1 MDSIRIIGLL
11 LAAVSGL
18 TAISAQ
24 AQNRRG
30 TGPDEAHR
38 LLGAARLATGGQAW
52 DRVHVLHERMSLTAG
67 GLDGALECW
76 IDPARGRYASRYSLG
91 PDRGAEGWD
100 GQNGW
105 NTDWGGRLHWGD
117 ENAAAQW
124 RANALW
130 HSFSWVFAEQN
141 GIAVHLIGQK
151 HDVAGHNFDV
161 VQLVPRDG
169 GAVELWLD
177 PQTALPDQLVIH
189 GDPDLAVSLADYRAI
204 DGLKLP
210 ATMRVS
216 AGAARNERISILETA
231 EIDPPLIADPFEPPP
246 ATPPDYRFEGNETR
260 SRVPLTATG
269 DAFLIDVSINGKGPY
284 RFAVDTGS
292 TNALDSALAAE
303 LGLPVA
309 GALNAL
315 GAGEQ
320 LVEVGLTRAAR
331 VEIGG
336 VTLDDQLFRVL
347 PLSQIVARDRP
358 PYRGLLGFEF
368 FDRFVVTFD
377 QDHRKLELA
386 EPSIWQFRG
395 DEAPVSFRFH
405 GRTPVVN
412 GVIDLVPGHF
422 TLDTGQANSVTL
434 YRPFIQRVG
443 IQHKYVPKMTAIVGE
458 GVGGPIR
465 AQVTRG
471 QKLMLGSTSVTFPVL
486 FLSLQKS
493 GAFSDPELAGNVGDG
508 VFSRFNTTFD
518 YSRRQVYFEPV
529 SNYGL
534 GDSLKLM
541 VVKRGIVGLE
551 VLSVLPGGPLAEAGL
566 KRDDII
572 ESIDY
577 RDAVRIDD
585 PMLQRIF
592 RRPAGTRI
600 PMTIRSDGDLKHI
613 VVILGE
619 TV

>member
-11 LAAVSGL
+11 LTAVSGL
-18 TAISAQ
+18 TAISAP
-24 AQNRRG
+24 AQNRPG
-30 TGPDEAHR
+30 TGQEEARR
-38 LLGAARLATGGQAW
+38 LLAAARLATGGEAW
-52 DRVHVLHERMSLTAG
+52 DRVHVLHERLNLTAG
-67 GLDGALECW
+67 GLDGTLECW
-76 IDPARGRYASRYSLG
+76 IDPAHGRYTSHYSLG

-117 ENAAAQW
+117 ENAVAQL

-130 HSFSWVFAEQN
+130 HSFSWVFAERN

-151 HDVAGHNFDV
+151 RDVVGHNFDV
-161 VQLVPRDG
+161 VQLMQRG
-169 GAVELWLD
+169 GGTVELWLD
-177 PQTALPDQLVIH
+177 PQTALPGRFVIH
-189 GDPDLAVSLADYRAI
+189 GEPDLVVSLADYHLT

-210 ATMRVS
+210 AVMHVS
-216 AGAARNERISILETA
+216 AGVTRNERISILDTA
-231 EIDPPLIADPFEPPP
+231 EIDPPLITDPFEPPP
-246 ATPPDYRFEGNETR
+246 AAPPDYRFEANETR
-260 SRVPLTATG
+260 SRVPLTTTG
-269 DAFLIDVSINGKGPY
+269 DAFLIDVSIDGKGPY
-284 RFAVDTGS
+284 RFALDTGAS
-292 TNALDSALAAE
+292 NAMDSALAAD

-309 GALNAL
+309 GALSAL

-347 PLSQIVARDRP
+347 PLSQIVAHDHP

-377 QDHRKLELA
+377 QDRRKLELA
-386 EPSIWQFRG
+386 EPSAWRFLG
-395 DEAPVSFRFH
+395 DTTPVPFRFH
-405 GRTPVVN
+405 GRTPLVD
-412 GVIDLVPGHF
+412 GVIDLIPGHF

-443 IQHKYVPKMTAIVGE
+443 IQNKYVPKMTAIVGE

-471 QKLMLGSTSVTFPVL
+471 QKLMLGSTPVTFPVL

-493 GAFSDPELAGNVGDG
+493 GTFSDPELAGNVGNG

-518 YSRRQVYFEPV
+518 YSHRQVYFEPV
-529 SNYGL
+529 SNYGQ

-541 VVKRGIVGLE
+541 VVKRGIIGLE
-551 VLSVLPGGPLAEAGL
+551 VLSVLAGGPLAEAGL

-577 RDAVRIDD
+577 RDALRIDD
-585 PMLQRIF
+585 PQLQRIF

-600 PMTIRSDGDLKHI
+600 PMTIRSDGELKHI
-613 VVILGE
+613 VVVLGE